1 MNEHISESMLIRKFE
16 KADIIPLAE
25 IVRATKVF
33 HEEEVDVAI
42 ELMEIAANEK
52 DQKDYL
58 LYSYVD
64 ESGALQGYYCVGPTP
79 MTKSTYD
86 LYWIAVH
93 PRMHRKK
100 IGHDLLEHC
109 EQQVQGMGGTLL
121 VVETS
126 SQPKYEPTRKFYLRH
141 QYIEEAHIQNYYAP
155 GDDLVIYTKHF

>member
-1 MNEHISESMLIRKFE
+1 MLIRKFE
-16 KADIIPLAE
+16 KSDIEQLAE

-58 LYSYVD
+58 LYSSVD
-64 ESGALQGYYCVGPTP
+64 ESGTLQGYYCIGPTP
-79 MTKSTYD
+79 MTKSTFD

-93 PRMHRKK
+93 PRMHRKN
-100 IGHDLLEHC
+100 IGRDLLSHC
-109 EQQVQGMGGTLL
+109 EQQVREMGGTLL

-126 SQPKYEPTRKFYLRH
+126 SQPKYEPTRKFYLRY
-141 QYIEEAHIQNYYAP
+141 QYKEEARIKDYYAP

>member
-1 MNEHISESMLIRKFE
+1 MPIRKFE
-16 KADIIPLAE
+16 KADIGPITE
-25 IVRATKVF
+25 IVRETKVF
-33 HEEEVDVAI
+33 HDQEVDVAV

-52 DQKDYL
+52 DQKDYY

-64 ESGALQGYYCVGPTP
+64 ESGTVQGYYCVGPTP
-79 MTKSTYD
+79 MTRSTFD

-109 EQQVQGMGGTLL
+109 EQQVRGMGGTLL

-126 SQPKYEPTRKFYLRH
+126 SQPKYEPTRKFYLRN
-141 QYIEEAHIQNYYAP
+141 QYSETARIKDYYAP

>member
-1 MNEHISESMLIRKFE
+1 MQIRKFE
-16 KADIIPLAE
+16 KSDITQLAE
-25 IVRATKVF
+25 IVRETKVF
-33 HEEEVDVAI
+33 HEEEIGVAI

-52 DQKDYL
+52 DQKDYV

-64 ESGALQGYYCVGPTP
+64 QTGDLQGYYCVGPTP
-79 MTKSTYD
+79 MTRSTFD

-109 EQQVQGMGGTLL
+109 EQQVQELGGTLL

-126 SQPKYEPTRKFYLRH
+126 SQPKYEPTRKFYIRH
-141 QYIEEAHIQNYYAP
+141 QYNETARIKDYYAP

>member
-1 MNEHISESMLIRKFE
+1 LSEHVSKGMLIRKFE
-16 KADIIPLAE
+16 KADIAPITE
-25 IVRATKVF
+25 IVRETKVF
-33 HEEEVDVAI
+33 HDQEVDVAI

-52 DQKDYL
+52 DQKDYFL
-58 LYSYVD
+58 FSYVD
-64 ESGALQGYYCVGPTP
+64 ESGVPQGYYCVGPTP
-79 MTKSTYD
+79 MTRSTFD

-109 EQQVQGMGGTLL
+109 ERQVQEMGGTLL

-141 QYIEEAHIQNYYAP
+141 QYSETACIKDYYAP

>member
-1 MNEHISESMLIRKFE
+1 MLIRKFE
-16 KADIIPLAE
+16 KTDIAPLSE

-52 DQKDYL
+52 DQKDYF

-64 ESGALQGYYCVGPTP
+64 EFGVLQGYYCVGPTP

-100 IGHDLLEHC
+100 IGRDLLAHC

-141 QYIEEAHIQNYYAP
+141 QYTEAAHIKDYYAP
-155 GDDLVIYTKHF
+155 GDDLVIYIKHF

>member
-1 MNEHISESMLIRKFE
+1 LNEHNSESMLIRKFE
-16 KADIIPLAE
+16 KTDIVPLTE

-58 LYSYVD
+58 LYTYVD
-64 ESGALQGYYCVGPTP
+64 EFGALQGYYCVGPTP
-79 MTKSTYD
+79 MTRSTFD

-100 IGHDLLEHC
+100 IGGDLLAHC
-109 EQQVQGMGGTLL
+109 EQQVQEMGGTLL

-126 SQPKYEPTRKFYLRH
+126 SQPKYEPTRKFYVRH
-141 QYIEEAHIQNYYAP
+141 QYAETARIQDYYAP

>member
-1 MNEHISESMLIRKFE
+1 LSEHISKNILIRKFE
-16 KADIIPLAE
+16 KADIGPITE
-25 IVRATKVF
+25 IVRETKVF
-33 HEEEVDVAI
+33 HDEEVDVAV

-52 DQKDYL
+52 DQKDYY

-64 ESGALQGYYCVGPTP
+64 ESGAVQGYYCVGPTP
-79 MTKSTYD
+79 MTRSTFD

-109 EQQVQGMGGTLL
+109 EQKVQEMGGTLL

-141 QYIEEAHIQNYYAP
+141 LYAEAACIKDYYAP